1 MATNM
6 APHNLVEVIAAAR
19 HLIDHPDAT
28 LEDIMK
34 FVAAEIEEM
43 LSCARPDGSRLA
55 LSARTV
61 RDELKRTCENEGL
74 P

>member
-1 MATNM
+1 M
-6 APHNLVEVIAAAR
+6 EFAAR
-19 HLIDHPDAT
+19 SG
-28 LEDIMK
+28 
-34 FVAAEIEEM
+34 AAEIEEM